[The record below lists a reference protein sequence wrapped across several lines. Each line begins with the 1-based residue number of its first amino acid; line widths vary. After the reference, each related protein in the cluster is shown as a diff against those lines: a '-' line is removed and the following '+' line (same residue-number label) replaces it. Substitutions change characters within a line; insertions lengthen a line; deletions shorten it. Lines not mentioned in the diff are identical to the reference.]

1 MNRRELI
8 RLLGRHGVVQFGEFK
23 LSSGGFSDYYIDM
36 RRAISVPAIYREII
50 ELMTGEAVGVELIA
64 GIESGGVPW
73 ASMLAYR
80 MGMGMIY
87 VRKQVK
93 EHGTARLVE
102 GIYEPGQRVLVV
114 DDVVTT
120 GSSIRKGVESLKSV
134 GLDVVKAL
142 AIVDRSGGAADAG
155 AELRSVFSVGE
166 LLDELKDAH
175 Q

>member
-1 MNRRELI
+1 MI
-8 RLLGRHGVVQFGEFK
+8 GLLGRHGVVQFGEFK
-23 LSSGGFSDYYIDM
+23 LSSGGVSDYYIDM
-36 RRAISVPAIYREII
+36 RRAISIPSIYKEII
-50 ELMTGEAVGVELIA
+50 ELMTKEVGDAELIA

-87 VRKQVK
+87 VRKQAK

-102 GIYEPGQRVLVV
+102 GIYEPRQRVLVV

-120 GSSIRKGVESLKSV
+120 GSSIRRGVEALRSV
-134 GLDVVKAL
+134 GLDVVRAL
-142 AIVDRSGGAADAG
+142 AIVDRSGGAADVG

-166 LLDELKDAH
+166 LLNELKGAG

>member
-1 MNRRELI
+1 M
-8 RLLGRHGVVQFGEFK
+8 
-23 LSSGGFSDYYIDM
+23 
-36 RRAISVPAIYREII
+36 
-50 ELMTGEAVGVELIA
+50 GVELIA

-120 GSSIRKGVESLKSV
+120 GSSIRKGGVESLKSV
-134 GLDVVKAL
+134 G
-142 AIVDRSGGAADAG
+142 GWTW
-155 AELRSVFSVGE
+155 LRPSP
-166 LLDELKDAH
+166 
-175 Q
+175 